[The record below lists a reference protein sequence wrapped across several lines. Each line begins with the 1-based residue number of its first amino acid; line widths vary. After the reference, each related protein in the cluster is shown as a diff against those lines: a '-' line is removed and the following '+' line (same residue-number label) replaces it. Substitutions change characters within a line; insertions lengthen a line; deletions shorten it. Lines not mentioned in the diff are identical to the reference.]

1 MDNFCDTKGRL
12 HHGGRLREGM
22 DSDLERLCA
31 SLVHEEEIR
40 RNILK
45 IKNELVKY
53 KVSSMSIFRRVPAD
67 YYHKSLQERGI
78 LLNCKPEQL
87 CKSIL
92 FENTVCGHENCDD
105 THDSR
110 YYVVIVQYVR
120 KIDTDLL
127 SSALAHLVKDKKSKI
142 KYNFRL
148 VSEET
153 SHQLTSYQ
161 HNAVTVYGMLS
172 TISLTHSI
180 THSLTHSLTHLGM
193 NRRIPVVICS
203 NIMQLS
209 PSFVYLGGG
218 SIDVKLGIPTSLLAS
233 STNAIIALVSKLREE
248 DNNYE

>member
-1 MDNFCDTKGRL
+1 MTQKDVSITEVVLEKEWS
-12 HHGGRLREGM
+12 RLREGM

-142 KYNFRL
+142 KCNFRL

-161 HNAVTVYGMLS
+161 HNAVTVYGMWS

-180 THSLTHSLTHLGM
+180 THSLTHSLRHESPNSCRYLFQHYAIESQFCVFRGWIYRCKAGNTH
-193 NRRIPVVICS
+193 VV
-203 NIMQLS
+203 
-209 PSFVYLGGG
+209 
-218 SIDVKLGIPTSLLAS
+218 T
-233 STNAIIALVSKLREE
+233 R
-248 DNNYE
+248 